1 MWHDVRYQQDNLREN
16 PAEEV
21 KKVTYRPA
29 TDIYELKDGFKL
41 LLEMPNVDR
50 NSLKVYIKDNQLHIE
65 GEKKKPLDDGKF
77 LLQEIRDVAF
87 ERVFELGDDIDP
99 DSIVARY
106 EQGILEISL
115 KKKEKEP
122 VKEIKIQ

>member
-1 MWHDVRYQQDNLREN
+1 MWHDVRYQNENPREN
-16 PAEEV
+16 PVEEV

-41 LLEMPNVDR
+41 LLEMPSVDR
-50 NSLKVYIKDNQLHIE
+50 DSLKVYIKDNQLHIE

-77 LLQEIRDVAF
+77 LLQEIRDVAY

-99 DSIVARY
+99 DSIAARY